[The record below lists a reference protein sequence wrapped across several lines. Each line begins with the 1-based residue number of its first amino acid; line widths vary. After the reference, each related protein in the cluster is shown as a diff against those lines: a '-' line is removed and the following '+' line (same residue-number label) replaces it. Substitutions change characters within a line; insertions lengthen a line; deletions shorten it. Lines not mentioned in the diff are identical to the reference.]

1 MEAMD
6 TTFRFSSAN
15 DITEEFIEKLKS
27 FYNGKPVSITVTEDF
42 QIPTDN
48 GSLIPEDFIT
58 ELQERQKE
66 YENGKDQGLSWD
78 DCKKELL
85 ERVNK

>member
-6 TTFRFSSAN
+6 TTFRYSSAN

-48 GSLIPEDFIT
+48 GSLIPENFIT

-66 YENGKDQGLSWD
+66 YENGKVQGLSWD

>member
-1 MEAMD
+1 MD
-6 TTFRFSSAN
+6 TIFHFSSAN
-15 DITEEFIEKLKS
+15 EITEEFIEKLKS

-42 QIPTDN
+42 QIPTVN
-48 GSLIPEDFIT
+48 RSLIPEDFIT
-58 ELQERQKE
+58 ELLERKKD
-66 YENGKDQGLSWD
+66 YESGRVKGLSWE

>member
-1 MEAMD
+1 MD

-15 DITEEFIEKLKS
+15 EITEEFIEKLKS

-42 QIPTDN
+42 QISTTN
-48 GSLIPEDFIT
+48 ESLIPKDFIP
-58 ELQERQKE
+58 ELLNRKKD
-66 YENGKDQGLSWD
+66 YENEKVQGLSWE

>member
-1 MEAMD
+1 MD

-15 DITEEFIEKLKS
+15 EITEEFIEKLKS

-42 QIPTDN
+42 QIPTDTR
-48 GSLIPEDFIT
+48 SLIPEDFIT
-58 ELQERQKE
+58 ELLERKKD
-66 YENGKDQGLSWD
+66 YENGKVQGLSWE

>member
-1 MEAMD
+1 MD

-15 DITEEFIEKLKS
+15 EITEEFIEKLKS

-42 QIPTDN
+42 QNSSLN

-58 ELQERQKE
+58 ELLERKND
-66 YENGKDQGLSWD
+66 YENGKVQGLSWE
-78 DCKKELL
+78 DCKKRLL

>member
-1 MEAMD
+1 MD

-15 DITEEFIEKLKS
+15 EITEEFIEKLKS

-42 QIPTDN
+42 QIPRVN

-58 ELQERQKE
+58 ELTERKND
-66 YENGKDQGLSWD
+66 YENGKVQGLSWE
-78 DCKKELL
+78 DCKKGLL

>member
-1 MEAMD
+1 MD

-15 DITEEFIEKLKS
+15 EITEEFIEKLKS
-27 FYNGKPVSITVTEDF
+27 FYNGEPVSITVTEDF
-42 QIPTDN
+42 QNSSLN

-58 ELQERQKE
+58 ELLERKND
-66 YENGKDQGLSWD
+66 YENGKVQGLSWE
-78 DCKKELL
+78 DCKKRLL

>member
-1 MEAMD
+1 MD

-48 GSLIPEDFIT
+48 GSLIPENFIT

-66 YENGKDQGLSWD
+66 Y
-78 DCKKELL
+78 
-85 ERVNK
+85 

>member
-48 GSLIPEDFIT
+48 GSLIPENFIT
-58 ELQERQKE
+58 ELQERQDE
-66 YENGKDQGLSWD
+66 YENGKVLGLSWD

>member
-1 MEAMD
+1 MD

-15 DITEEFIEKLKS
+15 EITEEFIEKLKS
-27 FYNGKPVSITVTEDF
+27 FYNGKPVSITVTENF

-48 GSLIPEDFIT
+48 GSLIPKDFIN
-58 ELQERQKE
+58 ELIERKND
-66 YENGKDQGLSWD
+66 YENGKVQGLLWE

>member
-1 MEAMD
+1 MD

-15 DITEEFIEKLKS
+15 EITEEFIEKLKS

-48 GSLIPEDFIT
+48 RSLIPEDFIN
-58 ELQERQKE
+58 ELIERKND
-66 YENGKDQGLSWD
+66 YENGKVQGLSWE

>member
-1 MEAMD
+1 MD

-15 DITEEFIEKLKS
+15 EITEEFIEKLKS

-42 QIPTDN
+42 QIPPVN
-48 GSLIPEDFIT
+48 GSLIPKDFIT
-58 ELQERQKE
+58 ELTERKND
-66 YENGKDQGLSWD
+66 YENGKVQGLSWEN
-78 DCKKELL
+78 CKKELL

>member
-1 MEAMD
+1 MD

-15 DITEEFIEKLKS
+15 EITEEFIEKLKS
-27 FYNGKPVSITVTEDF
+27 FYNGKPVSIIVTEDS

-48 GSLIPEDFIT
+48 VSLISEDFIT
-58 ELQERQKE
+58 ELIERQKE
-66 YENGKDQGLSWD
+66 YENGKVQGLSWD
-78 DCKKELL
+78 NCKKELL